1 VNYRLV
7 ASAFRRKSGTGAEP
21 KALRLES
28 FWILLGFSA
37 LAVFWTWPAAA
48 TLTTRIPHDGGD
60 PVLNIWIL
68 WWNAHATPFTEAW
81 WNAPMMWP
89 MTGVMALSEHLV
101 GLSVVAT
108 PLQWAG
114 VNPIAAYNVCFLL
127 TFALSGFF
135 AFLLGRRL
143 TGSVFAGI
151 CAGLAFGFSPYR
163 AGQLSHIQV
172 LSSQWM
178 PLALLGLHAYLD
190 TGARRWL
197 VVFGLAWLMQ
207 ALSNGYFL
215 LFFPVLVMA
224 WMLWFVD
231 WRRAPG
237 RGLAMITAW
246 AVASLPL
253 LPVLLK
259 YHEVHERLGLTR
271 SVEEIR
277 AFSAVPASFL
287 HATPFMKFWRAGP
300 GGNEQ
305 QLFTGVTVVLLASAG
320 LVLLLARRT
329 RRSVDVDMLDMVTT
343 RTILFYAAATV
354 LMWMLA
360 LGPGGEGRDPSP
372 LHPYAWLLSLPGFNG
387 LRAPSRFA
395 MLGTLCLAVS
405 AGLAVAHCT
414 RLFANEGAGWP
425 RRVRLLGGAAVITGL
440 LADGLTRPVPVVT
453 PPGKVILPGSQQ
465 AAVIELPLEHVD
477 VSVQAMYRSI
487 FHRQPLVN
495 GYSGHFP
502 PHYRALSLSL
512 WRGDVSGLF
521 YLARRRPLAIIV
533 NDRLDPGGGFKQ
545 MIEEVPGIQS
555 HGVSSAGTM
564 FLLPPQP
571 VPREQPPE
579 PPLPATVRDAGRSL
593 LEFDV
598 GAPHRLSA
606 IAVRIRRRYEDFAS
620 RIRIETSEDGMT
632 WHESWVGWTGGM
644 LVEAMLSDPL
654 LTQVRIPLGGVRA
667 RYVRVYPAGEWMKAE
682 IQVLGR

>member
-1 VNYRLV
+1 ML
-7 ASAFRRKSGTGAEP
+7 KP
-21 KALRLES
+21 KALSLEP

-48 TLTTRIPHDGGD
+48 SLTTRIPHDPGD

-68 WWNAHATPFTEAW
+68 WWNAQATPFTETW

-89 MTGVMALSEHLV
+89 MTGAMALSEHLV

-114 VNPIAAYNVCFLL
+114 LNPIAAYNVCFLL

-135 AFLLGRRL
+135 AYLLGRRL

-163 AGQLSHIQV
+163 AGQLAHIQV

-178 PLALLGLHAYLD
+178 PLALLGLHAYLE

-197 VVFGLAWLMQ
+197 VVFGVAWLMQ

-215 LFFPVLVMA
+215 LFFPVLVVA

-237 RGLAMITAW
+237 RGLAIITAW

-253 LPVLLK
+253 VPVLLK
-259 YHEVHERLGLTR
+259 YREVHERLGLTR
-271 SVEEIR
+271 TVAEIR
-277 AFSAVPASFL
+277 EFSAVPASFL
-287 HATPFMKFWRAGP
+287 HAAPLMKLWREGP
-300 GGNEQ
+300 ADNHEQ
-305 QLFTGVTVVLLASAG
+305 YLFTGVTVVLLACAG
-320 LVLLLARRT
+320 LVLLLARR
-329 RRSVDVDMLDMVTT
+329 RSVDAGRT
-343 RTILFYAAATV
+343 TILFYAAATI
-354 LMWMLA
+354 LMWVLA
-360 LGPGGEGRDPSP
+360 IGPGGEGLDPASP
-372 LHPYAWLLSLPGFNG
+372 YHPYAWLLSLPGFNG
-387 LRAPSRFA
+387 LRVPARFA
-395 MLGTLCLAVS
+395 MVGTFCLAMS
-405 AGLAVAHCT
+405 ACLAVAHLASLS
-414 RLFANEGAGWP
+414 LFAGDGSSWSRRARWLAG
-425 RRVRLLGGAAVITGL
+425 VAVIAGL
-440 LADGLTRPVPVVT
+440 LADGMTRRVPVVP

-465 AAVIELPLEHVD
+465 AAVIELPLENTD
-477 VSVQAMYRSI
+477 VSIEAMYRSI

-502 PHYRALSLSL
+502 LHYRALSLSL

-533 NDRLDPGGGFKQ
+533 NHRFDPGRGFEQ

-555 HGVSSAGTM
+555 HGVSGAGRM
-564 FLLPPQP
+564 FLLPAQP
-571 VPREQPPE
+571 APREPPPE
-579 PPLPATVRDAGRSL
+579 PPLQATVRDAGRYV

-598 GAPHRLSA
+598 GQPYRLSA
-606 IAVRIRRRYEDFAS
+606 IAIPVRRRYEEFAA
-620 RIRIETSEDGMT
+620 RIRIETSEDGTT
-632 WHESWVGWTGGM
+632 WQESWLGWTGGM
-644 LVEAMLSDPL
+644 VVEAMLADPL
-654 LTQVRIPLGGVRA
+654 VAPVRIPLSGVKA
-667 RYVRVYPAGEWMKAE
+667 RYVRVYPASEWMRTE
-682 IQVLGR
+682 MQVLGR

>member
-1 VNYRLV
+1 LL
-7 ASAFRRKSGTGAEP
+7 KP
-21 KALRLES
+21 KALSLEP

-48 TLTTRIPHDGGD
+48 SLTTRIPHDPGD
-60 PVLNIWIL
+60 PVFNIWIL
-68 WWNAHATPFTEAW
+68 WWNAQATPFTEAW

-89 MTGVMALSEHLV
+89 MTGAMALSEHLV

-108 PLQWAG
+108 PLQWG
-114 VNPIAAYNVCFLL
+114 GLNPITAYNVCFLL

-135 AFLLGRRL
+135 AYLLGRRL

-163 AGQLSHIQV
+163 AGQLAHIQV

-178 PLALLGLHAYLD
+178 PLALLGLHAYLE

-215 LFFPVLVMA
+215 LFVPVLVVA

-237 RGLAMITAW
+237 RGLAIITAW

-253 LPVLLK
+253 VPVLLK
-259 YHEVHERLGLTR
+259 YREVHERLGLTR
-271 SVEEIR
+271 TVAEIR
-277 AFSAVPASFL
+277 EFSAVPVSFL
-287 HATPFMKFWRAGP
+287 HAAPLMKLWREGP
-300 GGNEQ
+300 AENYEQ
-305 QLFTGVTVVLLASAG
+305 YLFTGVTVVLLACAG
-320 LVLLLARRT
+320 LVLLLARR
-329 RRSVDVDMLDMVTT
+329 RSVDPGRT
-343 RTILFYAAATV
+343 TILFYAAATIMMYV
-354 LMWMLA
+354 LA
-360 LGPGGEGRDPSP
+360 TGPGGEGQNPASP
-372 LHPYAWLLSLPGFNG
+372 YHPYAWLLSLPGFNG
-387 LRAPSRFA
+387 LRVPARFA
-395 MLGTLCLAVS
+395 MVGTLCLALS
-405 AGLAVAHCT
+405 ACLAVAQWASLS
-414 RLFANEGAGWP
+414 LFAGDGSSWSRRARGLAG
-425 RRVRLLGGAAVITGL
+425 VAVIAGL
-440 LADGLTRPVPVVT
+440 LADGMTRRVPVVP

-465 AAVIELPLEHVD
+465 AAVIELPLENTD
-477 VSVQAMYRSI
+477 VSIEAMYRSI

-502 PHYRALSLSL
+502 LHYRALSLSL
-512 WRGDVSGLF
+512 WRGDVSGLV

-533 NDRLDPGGGFKQ
+533 NHRFDPGRSFEQ

-555 HGVSSAGTM
+555 HGVSGAGTM
-564 FLLPPQP
+564 FLLPAQP
-571 VPREQPPE
+571 APREPPPE
-579 PPLPATVRDAGRSL
+579 PPLEATVRDAGRYV

-598 GAPHRLSA
+598 GQPYRLSA
-606 IAVRIRRRYEDFAS
+606 IAVPVRRRYEDFAA
-620 RIRIETSEDGMT
+620 RIRIETSEDGTT
-632 WHESWVGWTGGM
+632 WQESWLGWTGGIV
-644 LVEAMLSDPL
+644 VEALLADPL
-654 LTQVRIPLGGVRA
+654 VAPVRIPLSGVKA
-667 RYVRVYPAGEWMKAE
+667 RYVRVYPASEWMRTE